1 MDLGIDIDF
10 GFNLD
15 VGSLSVDAIGVGAW
29 WFGAVRHLRNVPI
42 GTLRRG
48 EFPGGS
54 SVGRILAAYGKD
66 RDLARR
72 APIG

>member
-29 WFGAVRHLRNVPI
+29 WFGAGRHLRTVPI
-42 GTLRRG
+42 VIRRRG
-48 EFPGGS
+48 EFPGG
-54 SVGRILAAYGKD
+54 
-66 RDLARR
+66 
-72 APIG
+72 APIA